1 MKPEL
6 EFILSTWAKN
16 AGREFK
22 LTDNEGIRIGKS
34 PESNL
39 QITQDFAQR
48 RFDQIKLGSEGVIK
62 SESGQPDYITT
73 AFYLLNSLQEHSD
86 KDPDELGRFKYSNS
100 NQYKLKNSEQN
111 LVQNCFDAISKVAGT
126 PIRNEKSRFLLTHD
140 IDMVYGAWIE
150 DGFNVLKKGRIDQ
163 FLVLM
168 LNAIRNR
175 PDWLNMD
182 KIMNLESEYDC
193 KSVFY
198 WIVNKGVVNKRER
211 NADYTFHSETIQY
224 QFKNVEK
231 RGFENGIHKSIS
243 TETFKEEL
251 KKFGSPPLAN
261 RYHYLKFALPQA
273 YRDIE
278 DAGLNLDASLGFA
291 EQPGFRNNYGLPFNP
306 YDVDKRKAH
315 SFVEVP
321 LHIMDRTFF
330 QYKKS
335 SIKDAEKE
343 IFNFL
348 EKNRTNCV
356 LSILWHN
363 NFFTD
368 FKFKGY
374 LSLYK
379 KMLAYIRDNDFKTI
393 NQQEIIQKFSITNHG
408 N

>member
-1 MKPEL
+1 MINFSISSEVQGVKPEL

-16 AGREFK
+16 AGRKFK

-39 QITQDFAQR
+39 QITNDFAQR
-48 RFDQIKLGSEGVIK
+48 KFNQIKLGSEGVIK
-62 SESGQPDYITT
+62 SESGQPDYIATT
-73 AFYLLNSLQEHSD
+73 FYLLNSLQEHGD
-86 KDPDELGRFKYSNS
+86 KDTDELGRFKYSNS
-100 NQYKLKNSEQN
+100 YQYKLKNFDQN

-126 PIRNEKSRFLLTHD
+126 PIRNKKSQFLLTHD

-163 FLVLM
+163 FLVFM

-211 NADYTFHSETIQY
+211 NADYAFHSETIQY

-261 RYHYLKFALPQA
+261 RYHYLKFTLPQA

-278 DAGLNLDASLGFA
+278 DAGLKLDASLGFA

-335 SIKDAEKE
+335 SIKDAEME

-379 KMLAYIRDNDFKTI
+379 KNTGVYP
-393 NQQEIIQKFSITNHG
+393 G
-408 N
+408 